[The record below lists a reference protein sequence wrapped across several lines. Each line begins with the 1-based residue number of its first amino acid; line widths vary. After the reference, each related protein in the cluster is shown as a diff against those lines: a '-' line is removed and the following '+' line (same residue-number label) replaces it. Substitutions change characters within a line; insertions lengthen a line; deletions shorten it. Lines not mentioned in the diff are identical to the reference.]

1 MDAEVLIKLDPVT
14 FSAPKSVCGGP
25 PSLLVAA
32 QQQTTE
38 QLLVN
43 VIIAF
48 CFIKATFLLVI
59 DPRPRTPD
67 STTNIRDTKHV
78 LI

>member
-1 MDAEVLIKLDPVT
+1 MLIKLDPVT
-14 FSAPKSVCGGP
+14 FSAPKFVRGGP
-25 PSLLVAA
+25 PSLMVAA

-59 DPRPRTPD
+59 IDPRSRTPE
-67 STTNIRDTKHV
+67 STTNFRY
-78 LI
+78 